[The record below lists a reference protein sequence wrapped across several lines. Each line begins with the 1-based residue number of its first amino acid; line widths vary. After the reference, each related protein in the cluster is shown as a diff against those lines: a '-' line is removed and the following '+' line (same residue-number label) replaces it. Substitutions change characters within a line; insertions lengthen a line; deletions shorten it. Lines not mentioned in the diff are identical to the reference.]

1 MRKLDSKIMIGILII
16 IGIMIMPNIAKAA
29 LQANKGG
36 TSKCYKSVS
45 DFFLEIR
52 QMEAKGG
59 TLGKETGISTNGT
72 GTTKNG
78 IDCHM
83 IKNTEFGTAVMLAA
97 SDCGSIIT
105 NGTTD
110 ASTTGN
116 ESGIYQMANGRGEF
130 VAAGGNTT
138 SNDSNKNLLSANDYI
153 YKNIYDYTNQKSKVG
168 DAMLECQKWYGSTVA
183 TWITSGYPLVR
194 RGYSGFFSYGSISG
208 ASSSSTT
215 SRAAVVC
222 GSSFN

>member
-1 MRKLDSKIMIGILII
+1 MRKLNSKIVIGIAML
-16 IGIMIMPNIAKAA
+16 IGIMLIPNMSKAA

-36 TSKCYKSVS
+36 SSKGSKSVS

-59 TLGKETGISTNGT
+59 TLGKETNINSTYAT
-72 GTTKNG
+72 GSPANG

-83 IKNTEFGTAVMLAA
+83 IKNTEFGTAAMLAA
-97 SDCGSIIT
+97 SDCGSI
-105 NGTTD
+105 TTTGKADD

-116 ESGIYQMANGRGEF
+116 ESGIYQMAGGKFEF
-130 VAAGGNTT
+130 VAGGLFVNADTH
-138 SNDSNKNLLSANDYI
+138 KNLYNASSI
-153 YKNIYDYTNQKSKVG
+153 YKNIYKVSPQEIKAG
-168 DAMLECQKWYGSTVA
+168 DAMLECQKWYGSQA
-183 TWITSGYPLVR
+183 EWITD
-194 RGYSGFFSYGSISG
+194 GYSTIIRGTNGFFAYQRNNGAG
-208 ASSSSTT
+208 ASNIT